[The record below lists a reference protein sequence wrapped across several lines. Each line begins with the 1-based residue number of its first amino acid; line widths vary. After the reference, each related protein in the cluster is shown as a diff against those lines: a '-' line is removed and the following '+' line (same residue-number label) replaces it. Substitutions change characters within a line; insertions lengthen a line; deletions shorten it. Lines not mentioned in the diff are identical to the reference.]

1 MREADRVRLR
11 EVVSELT
18 GGGLD
23 MSRLPRDKTGL
34 AKELRRQGREAEAR
48 RIEMGAGFSLYLERG
63 EVWII
68 SGGCKERL

>member
-1 MREADRVRLR
+1 MREADRARLG
-11 EVVSELT
+11 ELVSELT
-18 GGGLD
+18 GGGRD

-34 AKELRRQGREAEAR
+34 AEELRRQGREAEAQ

-68 SGGCKERL
+68 SGGRKERL

>member
-11 EVVSELT
+11 ELVSELT
-18 GGGLD
+18 AGGGD

-34 AKELRRQGREAEAR
+34 AEELRRQRREAEAR
-48 RIEMGAGFSLYLERG
+48 RIEMGAGFSLYLERA

-68 SGGCKERL
+68 SGGRKERL